1 MQEKTQKIKGI
12 TAESL
17 TGERLELIKKTAILA
32 MFSDDDLMDVLV
44 LKGGNAMDII
54 HRVNSRASIDLD
66 FSMADD
72 IDLDDTLPKVQA
84 ALVREFDRTGFKAF
98 DITMTSKPKVMSDE
112 LAQFWGGYLVTFK
125 LIGKDRAMTLGE
137 DAERVRREAIQL
149 GEGSKFTIDISR
161 HEYVDGKEAHDLMG
175 YNIFVYTPEMIACEK
190 LRAICQQMPAYG
202 SVILRTG
209 PGKQRARDFIDI
221 HALVERFS
229 VDLSTERAQN
239 AVRQM
244 FDLKRVPLALL
255 GEICTTRDSHALDYG
270 SVKATMKPGVRL
282 EPFDFYFD
290 FVVDQCRKLERLWH
304 V

>member
-1 MQEKTQKIKGI
+1 MQEKTKKIKGI
-12 TAESL
+12 PAESL
-17 TGERLELIKKTAILA
+17 TGDRLELIKKTAIVA

-72 IDLDDTLPKVQA
+72 IDIDETLPKVQA
-84 ALVREFDRTGFKAF
+84 ALVREFDMAGYAAF
-98 DITMTSKPKVMSDE
+98 DITMNSRPNAMADE
-112 LAQFWGGYLVTFK
+112 LAQFWGGYLVAFK
-125 LIGKDRAMTLGE
+125 LIGKDRATALGE
-137 DAERVRREAIQL
+137 DAERMRREAIQL

-161 HEYVDGKEAHDLMG
+161 HEYVDGKEPHDLLG
-175 YNIFVYTPEMIACEK
+175 YNIFVYTPEMIVCEK

-202 SVILRTG
+202 GVILRRG

-221 HALVERFS
+221 HALVQMFS

-244 FDLKRVPLALL
+244 FDLKRVPLTFL
-255 GEICTTRDSHALDYG
+255 GEICTTRDFHALDYG
-270 SVKATMKPGVRL
+270 SVQATMKPGVQL

-290 FVVDQCRKLERLWH
+290 FVVDQCQKLERLWN